1 MKNILLLI
9 GFTAIATMSFAQQSM
24 NISHQGTNPISIT
37 VQVGEDITFIYGG
50 GGAHP
55 MTEGWQDGSVSTPEA
70 FATQTV
76 TSSSPTTTFQMA
88 VPGHYVFHCNTNP
101 GNQNNWGTIIVEGSV
116 IGIEEASSSF
126 INVFPNPAQDVI
138 TIEGNKEGKA
148 VITDINGKIVMRDL
162 STTISISALPNGTY
176 FINNE
181 GVSTVFIK
189 Q

>member
-1 MKNILLLI
+1 MKYILLLI
-9 GFTAIATMSFAQQSM
+9 GLTVIASISFAQQSM

-55 MTEGWQDGSVSTPEA
+55 MTEGWQDGSASTPEP

-76 TSSSPTTTFQMA
+76 TSSNPTTTFQMS

-101 GNQNNWGTIIVEGSV
+101 GNQNNWGTIIVDGEISGV
-116 IGIEEASSSF
+116 EEASAS
-126 INVFPNPAQDVI
+126 NLKVFPNPAQDI
-138 TIEGNKEGKA
+138 IKIDGNTEGTA
-148 VITDINGKIVMRDL
+148 VITDINGKIVMSDFTTSAIISEL
-162 STTISISALPNGTY
+162 SRGTY
-176 FINNE
+176 FIKKD
-181 GVSTVFIK
+181 GTSTIFIK